1 MDGEAACGRA
11 SLLLLLMM
19 LISLWP
25 DPPAGHAQAPPRLT
39 QPMARQVNG
48 VLGSSAWL
56 SVSLPPGAQVKATE
70 WSFTAGPSSAIVVAE
85 FNAGKLERPDPGDR
99 FRQRLEVPNATALGI
114 RALQRDDSGKY
125 SARVKLHPAVVEDYD
140 FHLAVYE
147 PVPAPRA
154 HCQLLGST
162 PEWCNVTLHCQ
173 APNQA
178 SVNVTW
184 GTGSPPRPLRF
195 EPHQLSAD
203 GRSLRLALLPS
214 AWNTPYTYRDASSSK
229 PGYVVLTIIL
239 LALSIGGAVWCW
251 RFNKKKSAQA
261 TATPP
266 VPAEPSS
273 LDPQYAEI
281 LRRCPPE
288 GKDQALRHLDGT
300 VDRRSQKEALIT
312 TVYDQIRPTP
322 ANAAEV
328 T

>member
-1 MDGEAACGRA
+1 M
-11 SLLLLLMM
+11 LLVPL
-19 LISLWP
+19 SA
-25 DPPAGHAQAPPRLT
+25 DPPASHAQAPPHLM
-39 QPMARQVNG
+39 QPTARQVNG

-99 FRQRLEVPNATALGI
+99 FRQRLEVPNATVLGI

-173 APNQA
+173 APSQA

-184 GTGSPPRPLRF
+184 GMGSPPRPLRF

-203 GRSLRLALLPS
+203 GRSLRLALPPS
-214 AWNTPYTYRDASSSK
+214 VWNATYTCSISNPADRKSASFDLHATCLREGEGLRAWPCMAAPGTGIVGLLLEDPGQSAGRAMVTASS
-229 PGYVVLTIIL
+229 PL
-239 LALSIGGAVWCW
+239 
-251 RFNKKKSAQA
+251 Q
-261 TATPP
+261 P
-266 VPAEPSS
+266 
-273 LDPQYAEI
+273 
-281 LRRCPPE
+281 
-288 GKDQALRHLDGT
+288 QALRHLDGT
-300 VDRRSQKEALIT
+300 VDRRLQKEALIT